1 MKKRIFCMLL
11 GSLMVLSLTACGG
24 GQESSQEQSVSESS
38 ADGSSEVS
46 TQSESESSSAETDG
60 EALTEEELLDLYDSI
75 PDEAMTVTLDSL
87 PEIKADG
94 EYTIGAAMT
103 DVSTGWFKA
112 LYDHV
117 NELLTD
123 AGVAV
128 SLVQCED
135 DATVQVD
142 QLNTFIAQGVDAII
156 INPANPQETVTSA
169 LDDCA
174 AAGIPVVAVDVPPE
188 EGAAYMSAC
197 VTDAYNL
204 GKMVGKELATRLLE
218 MYPDMDEIPYGLI
231 GGTDGNSIAASRNEG
246 ARDGIA
252 EVDTEGKIV
261 ERTFLYAGAYS
272 EESGLTTAQ
281 NMLAANPDLKC
292 IIGTCDAHIVGA
304 TSAAEQLG
312 LEDNL
317 IMGAVDG
324 SKAAYEIMLD
334 DGPIV
339 ALGLNSPYEVGE
351 AAVRTIL
358 GYLNDGELPESK
370 TLQLEPTLVT
380 PENVDDYYDPD
391 SAF

>member
-1 MKKRIFCMLL
+1 MNLKKVLCFMLCC
-11 GSLMVLSLTACGG
+11 GLTLTLLTGCSGNGANPTTAP
-24 GQESSQEQSVSESS
+24 S
-38 ADGSSEVS
+38 ADGVNQADEGNSN
-46 TQSESESSSAETDG
+46 
-60 EALTEEELLDLYDSI
+60 ALTDLYDTISADI
-75 PDEAMTVTLDSL
+75 IYVAVSDL
-87 PEIKADG
+87 PEIKANQD
-94 EYTIGAAMT
+94 YTVGVAMT

-117 NELLTD
+117 NEVLSQ
-123 AGVAV
+123 AGVTV
-128 SLVQCED
+128 NLVQCND
-135 DATVQVD
+135 DAAMQVD
-142 QLNTFIAQGVDAII
+142 QINTFIAQNVDAII

-188 EGAAYMSAC
+188 EGSAYMTAC
-197 VTDAYNL
+197 VTDAYSL
-204 GKMVGKELATRLLE
+204 GKMVGIELAKRLLE
-218 MYPDMDEIPYGLI
+218 MYPDLDKIPYGMI

-252 EVDTEGKIV
+252 EVDTEGKIE

-281 NMLAANPDLKC
+281 NMIAANPDLKC

-312 LEDNL
+312 VEENL

-324 SKAAYEIMLD
+324 SKSAYEIMRD

-351 AAVRTIL
+351 AAVRVL
-358 GYLNDGELPESK
+358 LAYLNDGTIPDSK
-370 TLQLEPTLVT
+370 TLRLQPTLVT
-380 PENVDDYYDPD
+380 PENVEQYYDPD

>member
-1 MKKRIFCMLL
+1 MKMKKMLCL
-11 GSLMVLSLTACGG
+11 TLSACLFAMSLFGCSGGAKDDASVGSQDTSVENPTSGTDAAELTA
-24 GQESSQEQSVSESS
+24 
-38 ADGSSEVS
+38 
-46 TQSESESSSAETDG
+46 
-60 EALTEEELLDLYDSI
+60 LYDEISTD
-75 PDEAMTVTLDSL
+75 PVYVSVEDL
-87 PEIKADG
+87 PEISAK
-94 EYTIGAAMT
+94 ENYTIGIAMT
-103 DVSTGWFKA
+103 TVSTGWFKA

-117 NELLTD
+117 NETLQD
-123 AGVAV
+123 AGVTV
-128 SLVQCED
+128 NLVECND
-135 DATVQVD
+135 DAAMQVD
-142 QLNTFIAQGVDAII
+142 QINTFIAQGVDAII

-174 AAGIPVVAVDVPPE
+174 AAGIPVVGVDTPPE
-188 EGAAYMSAC
+188 EGAAYMAAC
-197 VTDAYNL
+197 VTDAYSL

-218 MYPDMDEIPYGLI
+218 MYPDMDKIPYGMI
-231 GGTDGNSIAASRNEG
+231 GGTDSNSIAAARNKG

-252 EVDTEGKIV
+252 EVDTEGKIE

-312 LEDNL
+312 LTDNL

-324 SKAAYEIMLD
+324 SKPAYEIMREG
-334 DGPIV
+334 GPIV

-351 AAVRTIL
+351 AAARVLL
-358 GYLNDGELPESK
+358 GYLNDGTIPESK
-370 TLQLEPTLVT
+370 TLQLQPTLVT
-380 PENVDDYYDPD
+380 PETVDQYYDPN

>member
-1 MKKRIFCMLL
+1 MKLKKLFSVALSVLL
-11 GSLMVLSLTACGG
+11 IVALAGCGG
-24 GQESSQEQSVSESS
+24 TKDEI
-38 ADGSSEVS
+38 AS
-46 TQSESESSSAETDG
+46 TSDKTTETG
-60 EALTEEELLDLYDSI
+60 ASELLSLYDSI
-75 PDEAMTVTLDSL
+75 STETKYVAMSDL
-87 PEIKADG
+87 PEIAAK
-94 EYTIGAAMT
+94 ESYTIGVAMT

-117 NELLTD
+117 NEKLTE
-123 AGVAV
+123 AGVTV
-128 SLVQCED
+128 NLVQCND
-135 DATVQVD
+135 DAAMQVD
-142 QLNTFIAQGVDAII
+142 QINTFIAQGVDAII
-156 INPANPQETVTSA
+156 INPANSQETVTSA

-174 AAGIPVVAVDVPPE
+174 ASGIPVVAVDTPPE
-188 EGAAYMSAC
+188 TGSAYMTAC
-197 VTDAYNL
+197 VTDAYSL
-204 GKMVGKELATRLLE
+204 GKMVGMELATRLLE
-218 MYPDMDEIPYGLI
+218 MYPDMESIPYGMI
-231 GGTDGNSIAASRNEG
+231 GGTDGNSIAAARNQG

-252 EVDTEGKIV
+252 EVDQEGRIE

-292 IIGTCDAHIVGA
+292 IVGTCDAHIVGA

-312 LEDNL
+312 LDENL

-324 SKAAYEIMLD
+324 SKSAYEIMLD

-351 AAVRTIL
+351 AAVRVIL
-358 GYLNDGELPESK
+358 GYLNDGTIPDSK

-380 PENVDDYYDPD
+380 PENVQDYYDPN

>member
-1 MKKRIFCMLL
+1 MKLRKLFTATLSILL
-11 GSLMVLSLTACGG
+11 IVALTGCGG
-24 GQESSQEQSVSESS
+24 SKSE
-38 ADGSSEVS
+38 ADTTPDKTS
-46 TQSESESSSAETDG
+46 ETD
-60 EALTEEELLDLYDSI
+60 ASELVNLYDSI
-75 PDEAMTVTLDSL
+75 SADTKYVALSDL
-87 PEIKADG
+87 PEITAK
-94 EYTIGAAMT
+94 ESYTIGVAMT

-117 NELLTD
+117 NEKLTE

-128 SLVQCED
+128 NLVQCND
-135 DATVQVD
+135 DAAMQVD
-142 QLNTFIAQGVDAII
+142 QINTFIAQGVDAII
-156 INPANPQETVTSA
+156 INPASPQETVTSA

-174 AAGIPVVAVDVPPE
+174 AAGIPVVAVDTPPE
-188 EGAAYMSAC
+188 AGAAYMTAC
-197 VTDAYNL
+197 VTDAYSL
-204 GKMVGKELATRLLE
+204 GKMVGTELATRLLQ
-218 MYPDMDEIPYGLI
+218 MYPDMESIPYGMI
-231 GGTDGNSIAASRNEG
+231 GGTDGNSIAAARNRG

-252 EVDTEGKIV
+252 EVDKESRIE

-292 IIGTCDAHIVGA
+292 IVGTCDAHIVGA

-312 LEDNL
+312 LAENL

-334 DGPIV
+334 NGPIV

-351 AAVRTIL
+351 AAVRVIL
-358 GYLNDGELPESK
+358 GYLNDGTIPVAK

-380 PENVDDYYDPD
+380 PENVQDYYDPN